1 MLTTGPVSEVLPVEV
16 DNNDSGRSSFSG
28 KISVTGILLRPSE
41 LRRLSFEV
49 RPSGIG
55 VESALSRLAF
65 RSLRCL
71 SLAPRRPSSS
81 QQTEAIPDALDPDD
95 ERAVRPV
102 STEKPEAEEGGRN
115 EELLETTE
123 DGRPAALRVR
133 QADSAAASILSCE
146 DHIDTG
152 DRQVTFEGTRI
163 ASARL

>member
-1 MLTTGPVSEVLPVEV
+1 MLTTGPVSEVLTVEV

-81 QQTEAIPDALDPDD
+81 QRTEVLPEALEPDD

-102 STEKPEAEEGGRN
+102 NTETPDAVEGGRS
-115 EELLETTE
+115 EEPLETTE

-133 QADSAAASILSCE
+133 
-146 DHIDTG
+146 
-152 DRQVTFEGTRI
+152 
-163 ASARL
+163 

>member
-41 LRRLSFEV
+41 LRRLSFAV

-81 QQTEAIPDALDPDD
+81 QRTEVLPEALEPDD

-102 STEKPEAEEGGRN
+102 NTETPDAVEGGRS
-115 EELLETTE
+115 EEPLETTE

-133 QADSAAASILSCE
+133 
-146 DHIDTG
+146 
-152 DRQVTFEGTRI
+152 
-163 ASARL
+163 